1 MVSSLY
7 IIGFGYSGKTAICLG
22 LGQKFVEQKKKV
34 GYMKPVTL
42 TTKLVDG
49 EPTDDDIKLMKKVFN
64 LNESIEFISPVRVT
78 YRYITELE
86 KTKPLNKITTA
97 FKEISKD
104 KDIVILESTIYPEI
118 LLAYNSSACQIASS
132 LNAKVL
138 FVVQGDKD
146 SVGDHLLFYKQQ
158 AEEAGVEVIGA
169 IINNIPYH
177 LFERFRGIIA
187 PFLEERGIPIF
198 GIVPE
203 KVELTAPTVR
213 DILTHLGG
221 ELIAD
226 KGNLDNI
233 VEEYLVGAMTPESAL
248 KYFRRSKKKAVIT
261 GGDRADI
268 ALAALE
274 TNTSLLLLT
283 GNLYPS
289 VRVIDAAKEKNVPV
303 LVVPYDTYTTI
314 TKLDELTGK
323 ISPEDKNKIRATL
336 ETVEKHVDWKA
347 ILKKLG

>member
-7 IIGFGYSGKTAICLG
+7 IMGFGYSGKTAICLG
-22 LGQKFVEQKKKV
+22 LGQKFMKQKKKV

-49 EPTDDDIKLMKKVFN
+49 EPTDDDIKLMKKVFG
-64 LNESIEFISPVRVT
+64 LSESMDQLSPVRVT

-86 KTKPLNKITTA
+86 KTDPLKKITKA
-97 FKEISKD
+97 FKTVSKD
-104 KDIVILESTIYPEI
+104 KDIVILESTVYPEI
-118 LLAYNSSACQIASS
+118 LLSYNSSACQIAKE
-132 LNAKVL
+132 LNAKIL

-146 SVGDHLLFYKQQ
+146 SVVDHLLLYKEL
-158 AEEAGVEVIGA
+158 AKNIGVELIGV
-169 IINNIPYH
+169 IINNVPHH
-177 LFERFRGIIA
+177 LFERFRGIIV
-187 PFLEERGIPIF
+187 PFLEEHGIQVF
-198 GIVPE
+198 GVIPE
-203 KVELTAPTVR
+203 KIELIAPTVR

-221 ELIAD
+221 ELIAGKD
-226 KGNLDNI
+226 ILDNI
-233 VEEYLVGAMTPESAL
+233 VEEFLVGAMTPESAL
-248 KYFRRSKKKAVIT
+248 KYFRRSKQKAVIT

-274 TNTSLLLLT
+274 TSTNLLLLT

-289 VRVIDAAKEKNVPV
+289 VQVIEAAKEKNVPV

-323 ISPEDKNKIRATL
+323 ISPEDKNKIKATL
-336 ETVEKHVDWKA
+336 DVVEKHIDWKA
-347 ILKKLG
+347 IINKLE